1 MEIEF
6 LGTGTSQ
13 GVPVIACECSICTSS
28 DIRNHRLRSSL
39 LVRVTNQTIVIDTGP
54 DFRQQMLRAKVKQLD
69 AILLTHEHKDHI
81 AGLDDIRP
89 FNQLQQ
95 RSIHVYA
102 EDIVEQA
109 LHREFSYIFAQ
120 QKYPGVP
127 EIEIHRIDEHDFQV
141 FDIPVIPIRVIHFK
155 LPILGYRIGEMTYIT
170 DASYI
175 PQSEISKIFGCKVLV
190 INALRLE
197 KHYSHFNLRDALDFI
212 EKVQPQTAYLTHI
225 SHTMGLYNDVQ
236 AALPANVHLAYDGL
250 KVII

>member
-13 GVPVIACECSICTSS
+13 GVPVIACNCAICTST
-28 DIRNHRLRSSL
+28 DTRNHRLRSSL
-39 LVRVTNQTIVIDTGP
+39 LVHVNNRTIVIDTGP
-54 DFRQQMLRAKVKQLD
+54 DFRQQMLRANAKKLD

-89 FNQLQQ
+89 YNQLQNA
-95 RSIHVYA
+95 SIHVYA
-102 EDIVEQA
+102 EEAVVQA
-109 LHREFSYIFAQ
+109 LHREFSYIFAP
-120 QKYPGVP
+120 QKYPGIP
-127 EIEIHRIDEHDFQV
+127 EIEIHRIGEQIFEV
-141 FDIPVIPIRVIHFK
+141 FNIPVTPIRVVHFK

-175 PQSEISKIFGCKVLV
+175 PQSEISKILGCKVLI

-197 KHYSHFNLRDALDFI
+197 KHYSHFNLNDALNFI

-225 SHTMGLYNDVQ
+225 SHTMGLYNEVES
-236 AALPANVHLAYDGL
+236 ALPANVHLAYDGL
-250 KVII
+250 KLII